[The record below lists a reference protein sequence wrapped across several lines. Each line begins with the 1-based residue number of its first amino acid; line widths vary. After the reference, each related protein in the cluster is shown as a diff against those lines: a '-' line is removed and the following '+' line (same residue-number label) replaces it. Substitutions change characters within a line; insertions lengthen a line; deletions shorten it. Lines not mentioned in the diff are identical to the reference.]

1 MIIENLDQLDKIVK
15 KIYKRVKKN
24 DCILLEGEIGV
35 GKTTFT
41 KKLIHHTQSVENV
54 KFTEVLSPTY
64 NLLYEYKINRI
75 NIKHYDLYRI
85 EKKDDLKNLGILNDE
100 EICIKIIEWPKLVF
114 DNYKDKLLIN
124 IFYEKE
130 KNTRRFD
137 FKGYWSWKDFSINEL

>member
-137 FKGYWSWKDFSINEL
+137 IKGYGSWKDFSINEL

>member
-15 KIYKRVKKN
+15 KIHKRLKKN

-64 NLLYEYKINRI
+64 NLLYEYKINKI
-75 NIKHYDLYRI
+75 KIKHYDLYRI
-85 EKKDDLKNLGILNDE
+85 KK
-100 EICIKIIEWPKLVF
+100 
-114 DNYKDKLLIN
+114 
-124 IFYEKE
+124 
-130 KNTRRFD
+130 R
-137 FKGYWSWKDFSINEL
+137 